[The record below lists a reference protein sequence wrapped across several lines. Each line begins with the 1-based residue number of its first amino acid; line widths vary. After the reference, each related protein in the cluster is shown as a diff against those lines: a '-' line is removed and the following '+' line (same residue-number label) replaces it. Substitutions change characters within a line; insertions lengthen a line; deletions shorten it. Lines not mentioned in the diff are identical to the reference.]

1 MTVKMPFDHLET
13 ARRELEE
20 GRLTAATAHAL
31 QAFELM
37 FRLLFHVKIDE
48 ATSQRFE
55 RRYKRIP
62 DAHRPPRDL
71 VRHLMNLRDIALSN
85 ERELVA
91 HEVAE
96 LIAGMDEIIEAGDNA
111 ARDAGIDVG

>member
-1 MTVKMPFDHLET
+1 
-13 ARRELEE
+13 
-20 GRLTAATAHAL
+20 
-31 QAFELM
+31 
-37 FRLLFHVKIDE
+37 
-48 ATSQRFE
+48 
-55 RRYKRIP
+55 
-62 DAHRPPRDL
+62 
-71 VRHLMNLRDIALSN
+71 MNLRDIALSN